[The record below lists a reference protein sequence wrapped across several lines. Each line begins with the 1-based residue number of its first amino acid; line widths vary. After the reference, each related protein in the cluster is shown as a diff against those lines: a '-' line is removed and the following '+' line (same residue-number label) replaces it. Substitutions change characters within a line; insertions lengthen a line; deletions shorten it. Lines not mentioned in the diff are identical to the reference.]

1 MNNPYQPPQASLLTS
16 EAAQPMTMKDLLF
29 SFEGRIPRRKYW
41 LGSLVMMV
49 TMLIPFGIVMAVDN
63 TAAMIVLVV
72 LCLPMIY
79 VSFAVGA
86 KRWHDRNKSGWWNL
100 IGMIPYVGSIW
111 VFIECGCLR
120 GTQGPNNY
128 GPDPT

>member
-41 LGSLVMMV
+41 LASLVMMV

-111 VFIECGCLR
+111 VFIECGCMR
-120 GTQGPNNY
+120 GTKGPNNY